1 MGDEIQVMK
10 AGLLEIGDI
19 LIVNKADKPG
29 ADDIVAE
36 LQLMLRMKP
45 TSDNGWQPPVLKTV
59 AVKNQGITELVD
71 MFQRHR
77 RFLIDTGR
85 FREHNFKWELL
96 FFKKRV
102 MELAADKIF
111 EAISDS
117 SAHQVIIEDLKK
129 RRIDPY
135 TAAEQLTD
143 RFKYKV

>member
-1 MGDEIQVMK
+1 M
-10 AGLLEIGDI
+10 DI
-19 LIVNKADKPG
+19 
-29 ADDIVAE
+29 
-36 LQLMLRMKP
+36 
-45 TSDNGWQPPVLKTV
+45 
-59 AVKNQGITELVD
+59 
-71 MFQRHR
+71 FQHHR

-85 FREHNFKWELL
+85 FSEHNFKWELL

-117 SAHQVIIEDLKK
+117 SAHQVILEDLRK

-143 RFKYKV
+143 RFKYRV

>member
-1 MGDEIQVMK
+1 
-10 AGLLEIGDI
+10 

-29 ADDIVAE
+29 TDDMVAE
-36 LQLMLRMKP
+36 LQLMLTLKP
-45 TSDNGWQPPVLKTV
+45 ISDNGWQPPVLKTV
-59 AVKNQGITELVD
+59 AVKNQGISELVD

-85 FREHNFKWELL
+85 FSEHNIKWELL

-111 EAISDS
+111 KSISDS
-117 SAHQVIIEDLKK
+117 SAHQVILEDLKK

-143 RFKYKV
+143 MFKYRD